1 MAIDLKAL
9 RRAEPTCPPRVLIY
23 GPEGIGKNTLAN
35 EFPNPITFDWE
46 RGSAPGSVVLRDEV
60 ADFDS
65 TLDAIGALAT
75 EEHDFK
81 TVIFDSADRLEVMIH
96 QKVCADNN
104 WANIEEP
111 GYGKGYNIALG
122 LWEDFVRAV
131 EYLNLTRNVCP
142 IIIAHSGV
150 ERFDD
155 PAAASY
161 SRYDLRIRT
170 KAAGILKDKCDTI
183 LFINQ
188 EAVVQQEDAGFQKK
202 IGKALGGGGDRW
214 VRTEARP
221 AFAAKNRY
229 DLPNKFRF
237 ERGNGFAFLRP
248 YFPGFD
254 EVAPAADDGNDSE
267 EGMKPKA
274 A

>member
-1 MAIDLKAL
+1 MAIDLKSL

-23 GPEGIGKNTLAN
+23 GPEGIGKNTLAL
-35 EFPNPITFDWE
+35 EFPATLTFDWE
-46 RGSAPGSVVLRDEV
+46 RGSPPGATILRDEV
-60 ADFDS
+60 ADFDA
-65 TLDAIGALAT
+65 TLDVIGQLAT
-75 EEHDFK
+75 EEHSFK
-81 TVIFDSADRLEVMIH
+81 TVIFDSLDRLEAMIH

-104 WANIEEP
+104 WPNIEEP

-122 LWEDFVRAV
+122 YWEDFMRAV
-131 EYLNLTRNVCP
+131 EYLNITRNVCP
-142 IIIAHSGV
+142 ILIAHSGV

-161 SRYDLRIRT
+161 SRYDLRIKS
-170 KAAGILKDKCDTI
+170 KAAGIVKDRCDTI
-183 LFINQ
+183 LFVNQ
-188 EAVVQQEDAGFQKK
+188 EANVQTEEAGFNKK
-202 IGKALGGGGDRW
+202 ITKATSGGDRW

-229 DLPNKFRF
+229 DLPAKFRF
-237 ERGNGFAFLRP
+237 ERGGGFEFLRP

-254 EVAPAADDGNDSE
+254 ELTEAETGDPTTGQG
-267 EGMKPKA
+267 EGGKKA

>member
-1 MAIDLKAL
+1 LKTL

-23 GPEGIGKNTLAN
+23 GPEGIGKNTFAL

-46 RGSAPGSVVLRDEV
+46 RGSPPGAIVLRDEV
-60 ADFDS
+60 ADFDA

-81 TVIFDSADRLEVMIH
+81 SVIFDSADKLEVMIH

-122 LWEDFVRAV
+122 YWEDFVRAI
-131 EYLNLTRNVCP
+131 EYLNVQRNVCP
-142 IIIAHSGV
+142 IILAHSGV
-150 ERFDD
+150 DRFDD

-161 SRYDLRIRT
+161 SRYDLRVRS
-170 KAAGILKDKCDTI
+170 KAAGIIKDRADMV

-188 EAVVQQEDAGFQKK
+188 EAVVAQEDAGFQKK
-202 IGKALGGGGDRW
+202 VGKASGGGDRW

-229 DLPNKFRF
+229 DLPPKFRY
-237 ERGNGFAFLRP
+237 ERGGGFEYLLP
-248 YFPGFD
+248 YLPGFD
-254 EVAPAADDGNDSE
+254 EFKTSDALTSDPA
-267 EGMKPKA
+267 KA